1 MIYDRA
7 NIPTAS
13 RSLDDSR
20 ILQKYQCIIRNYKR
34 DMEKA
39 NFKKK
44 ANDLVE
50 EAKNSLFDIASCK
63 CTDFT
68 TCSCEKPNKFPVK
81 ERMFLQDQISLRIG
95 FVSCV
100 DVPISCSFQNT
111 GSFNRLLSSELSR
124 CAPWPTCH
132 ARWLTIANRILR
144 L

>member
-7 NIPTAS
+7 NIPTVS

-39 NFKKK
+39 NSKKK

-50 EAKNSLFDIASCK
+50 KAKNSLFDIASCK

-68 TCSCEKPNKFPVK
+68 TSSCEKPNKFPVK
-81 ERMFLQDQISLRIG
+81 ERMFFQDQISLTIG

-100 DVPISCSFQNT
+100 D
-111 GSFNRLLSSELSR
+111 
-124 CAPWPTCH
+124 APTSH
-132 ARWLTIANRILR
+132 ALKKTRQF
-144 L
+144 